1 MDPIGTLAVA
11 LTGVALVGGWI
22 GADRHDPRPKASTTR
37 SRPAV
42 NGWTGRPSAIG
53 LPRVAR
59 HGFGVRI
66 TYAPARGRRFS
77 EFAYPAMWA
86 GLHR

>member
-1 MDPIGTLAVA
+1 MDPIGTLTVA
-11 LTGVALVGGWI
+11 LVGVAMVGGWI
-22 GADRHDPRPKASTTR
+22 GAVRHDPRPKAPAAR
-37 SRPAV
+37 RRPAV
-42 NGWTGRPSAIG
+42 NGWTGKPSTIG

-66 TYAPARGRRFS
+66 THAPARARRFS
-77 EFAYPAMWA
+77 AFAYPGMWA